1 MPRQELVFQ
10 KNPQGDKSSVCL
22 DVASLA
28 CMEARG
34 CVLNHA
40 GIHIPSISLVLL
52 PLSGFKPR
60 LAISRFLT
68 YLRQISRLTDLA
80 QCRNRGWPNY
90 CGAFF
95 LERSVAGTWG
105 VAEPCVRMRD
115 YGWDCGCWVV
125 LVAGFRALA
134 RN

>member
-1 MPRQELVFQ
+1 
-10 KNPQGDKSSVCL
+10 
-22 DVASLA
+22 
-28 CMEARG
+28 MEARG

-95 LERSVAGTWG
+95 FGALGCGQLGRCGAVCAHAGLRVGLGLLGSVA
-105 VAEPCVRMRD
+105 RD
-115 YGWDCGCWVV
+115 FSTR
-125 LVAGFRALA
+125 LSII
-134 RN
+134 